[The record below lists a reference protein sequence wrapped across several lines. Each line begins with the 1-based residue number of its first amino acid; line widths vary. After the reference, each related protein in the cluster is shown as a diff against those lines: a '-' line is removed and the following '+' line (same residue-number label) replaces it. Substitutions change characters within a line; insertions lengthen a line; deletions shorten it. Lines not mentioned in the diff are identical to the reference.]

1 MVAACSS
8 PSRTLRAASLRS
20 AVRRLRRRILD
31 GSCARSGW
39 GSAPKRA
46 ERENVMLRIYEV
58 AIRVLEGLRPA
69 VAAIEARDRDLAR
82 QMRRA
87 ASSVVLNIA
96 EGSGSSGGTRRERYR
111 NALGSAR
118 EVVAC
123 IEVARAWRYADVD
136 AEVLREVIGTLVK
149 VAR

>member
-1 MVAACSS
+1 MLGRPERSCVLAGVGCR
-8 PSRTLRAASLRS
+8 PSKG
-20 AVRRLRRRILD
+20 D
-31 GSCARSGW
+31 
-39 GSAPKRA
+39 K
-46 ERENVMLRIYEV
+46 EEVMLRIYDV
-58 AIRVLEGLRPA
+58 ALRVIEELRPA
-69 VAAIEARDRDLAR
+69 VRAIEMRVRDLAR

-123 IEVARAWRYADVD
+123 IEVARAWQYIDVD
-136 AEVLREVIGTLVK
+136 ADILHQVIGTLVT
-149 VAR
+149 VSR

>member
-1 MVAACSS
+1 
-8 PSRTLRAASLRS
+8 
-20 AVRRLRRRILD
+20 
-31 GSCARSGW
+31 
-39 GSAPKRA
+39 
-46 ERENVMLRIYEV
+46 MLRIYEV
-58 AIRVLEGLRPA
+58 ALRVVEELRP
-69 VAAIEARDRDLAR
+69 VLVSIEKRDRDLAR

-136 AEVLREVIGTLVK
+136 ADVLREVIGTLVK
-149 VAR
+149 VTR

>member
-1 MVAACSS
+1 
-8 PSRTLRAASLRS
+8 
-20 AVRRLRRRILD
+20 
-31 GSCARSGW
+31 
-39 GSAPKRA
+39 
-46 ERENVMLRIYEV
+46 MLRIYDV
-58 AIRVLEGLRPA
+58 AIQTLEEMRPA
-69 VAAIEARDRDLAR
+69 IEVIERRDRDLAR

-123 IEVARAWRYADVD
+123 IDVARAWRYADV
-136 AEVLREVIGTLVK
+136 EVGGLREVIGTLVNII
-149 VAR
+149 R

>member
-1 MVAACSS
+1 
-8 PSRTLRAASLRS
+8 
-20 AVRRLRRRILD
+20 
-31 GSCARSGW
+31 
-39 GSAPKRA
+39 
-46 ERENVMLRIYEV
+46 MLRIYEV
-58 AIRVLEGLRPA
+58 ALRVVEELRPA
-69 VAAIEARDRDLAR
+69 LITIEKRDRDLAR

-96 EGSGSSGGTRRERYR
+96 EGSGSCGGTRRERYR

-123 IEVARAWRYADVD
+123 IEVARAWRYAEVD
-136 AEVLREVIGTLVK
+136 PGVLREVIGTLVK

>member
-1 MVAACSS
+1 
-8 PSRTLRAASLRS
+8 
-20 AVRRLRRRILD
+20 
-31 GSCARSGW
+31 
-39 GSAPKRA
+39 
-46 ERENVMLRIYEV
+46 MLRIYDV
-58 AIRVLEGLRPA
+58 ALKALEAMRPS
-69 VAAIEARDRDLAR
+69 VAAIEMRDRDLAR

-123 IEVARAWRYADVD
+123 IDVARTWGYADVD
-136 AEVLREVIGTLVK
+136 RGSLREVIGTLVNIT
-149 VAR
+149 R

>member
-1 MVAACSS
+1 
-8 PSRTLRAASLRS
+8 
-20 AVRRLRRRILD
+20 
-31 GSCARSGW
+31 
-39 GSAPKRA
+39 
-46 ERENVMLRIYEV
+46 MLRIYEV
-58 AIRVLEGLRPA
+58 AIRVLEELRPA

-118 EVVAC
+118 EVAAC
-123 IEVARAWRYADVD
+123 IEVARAWRYANVE
-136 AEVLREVIGTLVK
+136 AEGLREVIGTLVK
-149 VAR
+149 VTR

>member
-1 MVAACSS
+1 
-8 PSRTLRAASLRS
+8 
-20 AVRRLRRRILD
+20 
-31 GSCARSGW
+31 
-39 GSAPKRA
+39 
-46 ERENVMLRIYEV
+46 MLRIYEV
-58 AIRVLEGLRPA
+58 ALRVLEELRPA

-87 ASSVVLNIA
+87 ASSLVLNLA

-123 IEVARAWRYADVD
+123 IEVARAWRYASVD
-136 AEVLREVIGTLVK
+136 AECLREVIGTLVK
-149 VAR
+149 VTR